1 MCEEEFLQKKII
13 RRAMH
18 LLEHMDR
25 TEKGLRDKLRQSDYP
40 EDMIEYAI
48 AYVKSYGY
56 VDDARYARNYI
67 RYRLDQKTRQQLM
80 QELYRKGVDRRMIQE
95 AWEEIAQEEQPDERR
110 LLRSLLLKKS
120 QGKKQLTKKEYQ
132 RLQGYLARKGF
143 SWEDIAAV
151 MEEEKIELIY

>member
-80 QELYRKGVDRRMIQE
+80 QELYRKGVDPGGMGR
-95 AWEEIAQEEQPDERR
+95 DCT
-110 LLRSLLLKKS
+110 
-120 QGKKQLTKKEYQ
+120 G
-132 RLQGYLARKGF
+132 G
-143 SWEDIAAV
+143 AA
-151 MEEEKIELIY
+151 

>member
-1 MCEEEFLQKKII
+1 MCDEEFQQKKVI
-13 RRAMH
+13 RRAMY

-25 TEKGLRDKLRQSDYP
+25 TEKGLRDKLRQGDYS
-40 EDMIEYAI
+40 EDMIEHAI

-67 RYRLDQKTRQQLM
+67 RYRLEQKTRQQLI
-80 QELYRKGVDRRMIQE
+80 QDLYRKGVDRNVIQE
-95 AWEEIAQEEQPDERR
+95 AWEEIAEEEQPDERR
-110 LLRSLLLKKS
+110 LLRSLLLKKI
-120 QGKKQLTKKEYQ
+120 QGKKELTEKEYR

>member
-1 MCEEEFLQKKII
+1 
-13 RRAMH
+13 
-18 LLEHMDR
+18 
-25 TEKGLRDKLRQSDYP
+25 
-40 EDMIEYAI
+40 
-48 AYVKSYGY
+48 
-56 VDDARYARNYI
+56 
-67 RYRLDQKTRQQLM
+67 M

>member
-1 MCEEEFLQKKII
+1 M
-13 RRAMH
+13 
-18 LLEHMDR
+18 
-25 TEKGLRDKLRQSDYP
+25 RDKLRQSDYP

>member
-1 MCEEEFLQKKII
+1 MCDTELLQKKII

-40 EDMIEYAI
+40 EEMIEHAI

-56 VDDARYARNYI
+56 VDDERYARNYI
-67 RYRLDQKTRQQLM
+67 RYRLDQKTRQQLI
-80 QELYRKGVDRRMIQE
+80 QDLYRKGVERRVIQE

-110 LLRSLLLKKS
+110 LLRLLLLKKV
-120 QGKKQLTKKEYQ
+120 QGKKELTEKEYR

>member
-1 MCEEEFLQKKII
+1 MCDEGFLQKKVI

-25 TEKGLRDKLRQSDYP
+25 TEKGLRDKLRQGDYS
-40 EDMIEYAI
+40 EDMIEHAI

-67 RYRLDQKTRQQLM
+67 RYRLEQKTRQQLI
-80 QELYRKGVDRRMIQE
+80 QDLYRKGVDRNVIQE
-95 AWEEIAQEEQPDERR
+95 AWEEIAEEEQPDERR

-120 QGKKQLTKKEYQ
+120 QGKKELTEKEYR

-151 MEEEKIELIY
+151 ME